1 LFEKDRK
8 EERKKERK
16 KERERI
22 RAQFVHFAV
31 PSIVCRCQPVK
42 RERAL
47 APK

>member
-8 EERKKERK
+8 EERKR
-16 KERERI
+16 ERERI